1 MGCACAD
8 DQHFKGKFLE
18 NDQKDLSENTESN
31 NLLFLSTPSFLN
43 ERNEQNE
50 QNSIYKFENQNE
62 KKIFEVFHKK
72 EILYDDQ
79 NTSEN
84 NKDSI
89 NIQYKCIYC
98 QNLFNNI
105 NKFESHMRK
114 HVSFYK
120 YKI

>member
-1 MGCACAD
+1 M
-8 DQHFKGKFLE
+8 KSYIE

-84 NKDSI
+84 NKDST